1 MVGDES
7 FLQLALVLEA
17 SEAEG
22 MKAVEENM
30 LVRPRD
36 SIVVCCSVGAH
47 GRSEEG
53 EGKTSSP
60 DDRPWVWTGP
70 GSAHG

>member
-7 FLQLALVLEA
+7 FPQWGLVLEA

-22 MKAVEENM
+22 TKAVEENT
-30 LVRPRD
+30 LVRRHG
-36 SIVVCCSVGAH
+36 SIVVCCSDGAH

-70 GSAHG
+70 GSAHE